1 MYLRWIKEM
10 ESRRLADLDDERDIL
25 GEEQH
30 QTMASSPDSA
40 HHNIEVLEP
49 AVPTDVSHD
58 RRRSVAADRAV
69 ARSFIVRDCRRYSL
83 VNRRGTVS
91 NFISF
96 INGLPSGGRLCVPT
110 SICSSVC
117 LSVCPVPVPISGC
130 ADTSSC
136 RWAVYLPAVWRCNGR
151 LAATLLLC

>member
-1 MYLRWIKEM
+1 M

-96 INGLPSGGRLCVPT
+96 ISGLPSGGRLSVPT
-110 SICSSVC
+110 SVSSSVC
-117 LSVCPVPVPISGC
+117 LSVPCLCRFLVVPTHHC
-130 ADTSSC
+130 ADERT
-136 RWAVYLPAVWRCNGR
+136 VYLPAVCRCNGR
-151 LAATLLLC
+151 LTATLLLC